1 MAPTRKTVTRNSTA
15 GTLPSGG
22 VRRSV
27 LPGGIRVVTEHVPGV
42 RSVAIG
48 IFVGVGSRHETRR
61 QAGASHYLE
70 HVLFKGTPSR
80 SALEISAAFDRVGGD
95 VNAYTT
101 KEYTCFHAKVLDED
115 LPMAA
120 HTLVDMLTASVLE
133 PAEVELE
140 RGVILEEIAAA
151 EDEPADIVHDLFAR
165 ALFGDAPLGRPILGS
180 EDSIR
185 GLSRSTVAAYWRRGY
200 TPDRMVIAAAGNVDH
215 AVLVRLLRG
224 ALGGMTAT
232 RPDSTPALLP
242 AAKNPAAQTKLAAAQ
257 PVSIL
262 QRRTEQANLVF
273 GVRGLPRRD
282 GREWAMT
289 VLTSALGGGMS
300 SRLFQEIREKRGLA
314 YSVYAFDAG
323 YTDAGM
329 FGISVGCQP
338 RRTRQVLDILTSQL
352 EDVAAHGLTPDEL
365 DLGKGQVRGALLLGQ
380 EDTHDRMSR
389 LGKGELLFRE
399 VLDVPEMLRRLEQ
412 VDLDAVQA
420 LARDVLSRPRA
431 VAAIGPFRD
440 ADTAAFERAVA

>member
-1 MAPTRKTVTRNSTA
+1 M
-15 GTLPSGG
+15 
-22 VRRSV
+22 
-27 LPGGIRVVTEHVPGV
+27 LPGGIRVISEWVPAV

-70 HVLFKGTPSR
+70 HLLFKGTPTR

-120 HTLVDMLTASVLE
+120 QTLVDMLTSSLLE

-151 EDEPADIVHDLFAR
+151 EDEPADVVHDLFAR
-165 ALFGDAPLGRPILGS
+165 ALFGDAPLGRPVLGS

-185 GLSRSTVAAYWRRGY
+185 GLSRSTVASYWRRGY

-215 AVLVRLLRG
+215 AVLMRLLRRAFKNLDTPPASAPATHAASVPTRSKG
-224 ALGGMTAT
+224 AAE
-232 RPDSTPALLP
+232 
-242 AAKNPAAQTKLAAAQ
+242 
-257 PVSIL
+257 PVSVIS
-262 QRRTEQANLVF
+262 RRTEQANLVF

-282 GREWAMT
+282 GREWTMS
-289 VLTSALGGGMS
+289 VLSSALGGGMS

-323 YTDAGM
+323 YTDTGM
-329 FGISVGCQP
+329 FGVSVGCQP
-338 RRTRQVLDILTSQL
+338 KRTRQVLEILTAEL
-352 EDVAAHGLTPDEL
+352 EDVAAHGLTGDEL
-365 DLGKGQVRGALLLGQ
+365 ELGKGQVRGALLLGQ

-399 VLDVPEMLRRLEQ
+399 VLSVPEMLTRLER
-412 VDLDAVQA
+412 VDLDAIRE
-420 LARDVLSRPRA
+420 LAGDLLSRPRA

>member
-1 MAPTRKTVTRNSTA
+1 MAPARKAIKRTSTA
-15 GTLPSGG
+15 GALLSGG

-27 LPGGIRVVTEHVPGV
+27 LPGGIRVVTEHVTGV

-48 IFVGVGSRHETRR
+48 IFVGVGSRHEMRR

-120 HTLVDMLTASVLE
+120 HTLVDMLTASVLA

-151 EDEPADIVHDLFAR
+151 EDEPADVVHDLFAR
-165 ALFGDAPLGRPILGS
+165 ALFGDAPLGRPVLGS

-200 TPDRMVIAAAGNVDH
+200 TPERMVIAAAGNVDH
-215 AVLVRLLRG
+215 AVLVRLLRD
-224 ALGGMTAT
+224 ALGAMTTTSAE
-232 RPDSTPALLP
+232 TPPSP
-242 AAKNPAAQTKLAAAQ
+242 AESNLIARTKLAAAQ
-257 PVSIL
+257 PVSII

-352 EDVAAHGLTPDEL
+352 EDVAAHGLTADEL

-399 VLDVPEMLRRLEQ
+399 VLDVHEMLRRLDE

-440 ADTAAFERAVA
+440 ADTAAFQRAVA

>member
-1 MAPTRKTVTRNSTA
+1 VIS
-15 GTLPSGG
+15 
-22 VRRSV
+22 
-27 LPGGIRVVTEHVPGV
+27 EWVPGV

-70 HVLFKGTPSR
+70 HLLFKGTPTR

-120 HTLVDMLTASVLE
+120 QTLVDMLTSSMLE

-151 EDEPADIVHDLFAR
+151 EDEPADVVHDLFAR
-165 ALFGDAPLGRPILGS
+165 ALFGDAPLGRPVLGS

-185 GLSRSTVAAYWRRGY
+185 GLSRSTVASFWRRGY
-200 TPDRMVIAAAGNVDH
+200 TPDRMVVAAAGNVDH
-215 AVLVRLLRG
+215 ALLMRLLRR
-224 ALGGMTAT
+224 AFKDL
-232 RPDSTPALLP
+232 DTPPVAS
-242 AAKNPAAQTKLAAAQ
+242 LAATAAAAAPARMKATAQ
-257 PVSIL
+257 PVSVIAK
-262 QRRTEQANLVF
+262 RTEQANLVF

-282 GREWAMT
+282 GREWTMS
-289 VLTSALGGGMS
+289 VLSSALGGGMS

-323 YTDAGM
+323 YTDTGM

-338 RRTRQVLDILTSQL
+338 KRTSQVLDILTAEL
-352 EDVAAHGLTPDEL
+352 EDVAAHGLNADEL
-365 DLGKGQVRGALLLGQ
+365 ELGKGQVRGALLLGQ

-389 LGKGELLFRE
+389 LGKSELLFRE
-399 VLDVPEMLRRLEQ
+399 VLSVPEMLARLDR
-412 VDLDAVQA
+412 VDLDAIRE
-420 LARDVLSRPRA
+420 LAADLLSRPRA